1 MKLQLTSRAQKELD
15 KIDDKIAL
23 KISQKIYQL
32 ENNPYGLDNQKLAG
46 GKGYRIRVGDYRVV
60 YIINKQ
66 SFSANKHSQTIT
78 IVKIRH
84 RREVHR

>member
-32 ENNPYGLDNQKLAG
+32 ENNPYGLDNQKLSG
-46 GKGYRIRVGDYRVV
+46 GKGYRIRVGDYRIV
-60 YIINKQ
+60 YTIK
-66 SFSANKHSQTIT
+66 KDSQTIL
-78 IVKIRH
+78 IVKVRH
-84 RREVHR
+84 RREVYR